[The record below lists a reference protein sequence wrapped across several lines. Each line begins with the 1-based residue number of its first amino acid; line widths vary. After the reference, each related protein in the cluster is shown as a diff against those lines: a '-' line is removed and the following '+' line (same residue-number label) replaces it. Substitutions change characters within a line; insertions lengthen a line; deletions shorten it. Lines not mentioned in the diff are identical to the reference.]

1 MITAFKILFFAFCE
15 GIPRGVSIANES
27 IIQSVG
33 LLCEFDSH
41 LQEVSLV
48 IGKSC
53 SAWDHGVYFKSFCC
67 VSSLYKLWKV
77 TCTPWKI
84 CTMIPVKGLV
94 GGTCDSLCDCAFK
107 S

>member
-41 LQEVSLV
+41 LQEVSLRV
-48 IGKSC
+48 IRRRSC
-53 SAWDHGVYFKSFCC
+53 SAWDHGVYFKSFA
-67 VSSLYKLWKV
+67 VSHRCISFGESLV
-77 TCTPWKI
+77 H
-84 CTMIPVKGLV
+84 
-94 GGTCDSLCDCAFK
+94 SLGK
-107 S
+107 SVQ